1 MLCLEWYCWDQETQ
15 GKNTVNCSVTFR
27 KQKLGDFDVKRKRTQ
42 KWWAS
47 DVPHDV
53 QILDAFQHIHKLF
66 LQ

>member
-1 MLCLEWYCWDQETQ
+1 ML
-15 GKNTVNCSVTFR
+15 TFR